1 MENYETPTLEII
13 YLDQMD
19 IITGSE
25 ENDDGW

>member
-13 YLDQMD
+13 YLDSMD